1 MGAKELQ
8 ITQKIPLVC
17 TSNQWKLLFDKQCRH
32 KLMSH
37 SAGGVCVKEIKK
49 KEKCIGWFLEAL
61 QEEQGI
67 SWLCRGYEALPL
79 VCVWGEPWQGC
90 HGWTS
95 AETSFE
101 QWLLTHP
108 RGFPWAALRLSR
120 DISEV
125 PLHFC
130 SSVRWEHFKLSQG
143 RFSSPPNNVNYVSEM
158 LKYLHNNRVF
168 FSALKWA
175 TSTCSYWFLRYV
187 VMCTRLRSHRD
198 CKGCVRGHPSRQS
211 YRAFQP
217 LLAVLLFGSV

>member
-1 MGAKELQ
+1 MQ
-8 ITQKIPLVC
+8 IYIHE
-17 TSNQWKLLFDKQCRH
+17 SQCRRGLSQRN
-32 KLMSH
+32 K
-37 SAGGVCVKEIKK
+37 KK
-49 KEKCIGWFLEAL
+49 KEKWIGWFLEAL

-130 SSVRWEHFKLSQG
+130 SSVRWEHFKPSQG
-143 RFSSPPNNVNYVSEM
+143 RFSSLPNNVNYVSEV
-158 LKYLHNNRVF
+158 LECLNNKRGL
-168 FSALKWA
+168 SALWKEPHQHA
-175 TSTCSYWFLRYV
+175 LI
-187 VMCTRLRSHRD
+187 
-198 CKGCVRGHPSRQS
+198 
-211 YRAFQP
+211 
-217 LLAVLLFGSV
+217 GSSVT